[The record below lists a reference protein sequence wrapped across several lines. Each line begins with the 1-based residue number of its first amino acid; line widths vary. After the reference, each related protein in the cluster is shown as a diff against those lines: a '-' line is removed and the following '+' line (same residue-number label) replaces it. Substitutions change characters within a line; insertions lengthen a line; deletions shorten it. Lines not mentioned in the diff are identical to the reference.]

1 MNRIIIV
8 KGKPVSVA
16 ATLVEKVQREREQ
29 LTPAAAI
36 AEQCGRTISF
46 IKALI
51 LSIEDEAQLSRVA

>member
-16 ATLVEKVQREREQ
+16 PSLVERVQREREQ
-29 LTPAAAI
+29 LTPAATI
-36 AEQCGRTISF
+36 AEKCGRTISF

-51 LSIEDEAQLSRVA
+51 LSIEDEAQMGRVA